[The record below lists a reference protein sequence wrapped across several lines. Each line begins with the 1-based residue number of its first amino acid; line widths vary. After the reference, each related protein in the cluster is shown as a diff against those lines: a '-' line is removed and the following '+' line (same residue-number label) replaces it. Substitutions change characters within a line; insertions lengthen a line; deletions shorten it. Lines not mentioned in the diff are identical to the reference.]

1 MYFVINRYISGGV
14 SDLRFQVSSRSLV
27 GRKYL
32 GQEYQGQ
39 CTGGDKGMWFKG
51 DHSDFFSSKIKEDDT
66 EEFED
71 LAKNSMYHSL

>member
-1 MYFVINRYISGGV
+1 MCVCVYFFINRYIPGG
-14 SDLRFQVSSRSLV
+14 FQVSSRSLV
-27 GRKYL
+27 GQKYL

-39 CTGGDKGMWFKG
+39 CTGGDKGMWFRG